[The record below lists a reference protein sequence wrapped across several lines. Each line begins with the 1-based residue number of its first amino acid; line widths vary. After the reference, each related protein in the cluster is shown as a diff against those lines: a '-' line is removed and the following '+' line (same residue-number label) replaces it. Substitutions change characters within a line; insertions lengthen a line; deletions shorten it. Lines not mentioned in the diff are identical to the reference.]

1 MRKVRES
8 SGAHGSSALPAWYS
22 VACQALQSG
31 VPATP
36 VHRGQLCLEGG
47 FLLVCNLP
55 PGLLL
60 CAAGADLQGPG
71 GKAQIVS
78 DAIGGIWCS
87 DMHLVQ
93 TLETADKK
101 SVLEVAPGVCVS
113 M

>member
-8 SGAHGSSALPAWYS
+8 AGAHGSSALPAWYS
-22 VACQALQSG
+22 VAFQALQSG

-36 VHRGQLCLEGG
+36 LHRGQLCLEGG

-71 GKAQIVS
+71 GRARVS
-78 DAIGGIWCS
+78 DAIGSIWCS
-87 DMHLVQ
+87 DVDLVQ
-93 TLETADKK
+93 TRN
-101 SVLEVAPGVCVS
+101 S
-113 M
+113 